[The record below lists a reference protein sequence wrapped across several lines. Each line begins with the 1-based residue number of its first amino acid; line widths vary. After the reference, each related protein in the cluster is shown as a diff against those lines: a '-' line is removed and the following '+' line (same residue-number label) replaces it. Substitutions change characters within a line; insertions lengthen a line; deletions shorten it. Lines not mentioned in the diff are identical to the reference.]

1 MPSEQRSKG
10 QVCVCVWWCVMVWT
24 CGYGHAIKTPMHDD
38 KEPKTWTHVHINC
51 FDENMQKSG
60 HILAFSFVLSHIE
73 ATAASIFYL
82 LNFPNSTKIS
92 PPPDFHLVGRSIIR
106 LRRFHLDFHAWKSV
120 AGGNN
125 KGKIAFRCLQHKLAC
140 FSIEELLK
148 VCFK

>member
-1 MPSEQRSKG
+1 
-10 QVCVCVWWCVMVWT
+10 
-24 CGYGHAIKTPMHDD
+24 MHDD

-92 PPPDFHLVGRSIIR
+92 PPLTFTWLVDLSFVYAVFIWIFMRE
-106 LRRFHLDFHAWKSV
+106 
-120 AGGNN
+120 N
-125 KGKIAFRCLQHKLAC
+125 
-140 FSIEELLK
+140 LLPVVTIK
-148 VCFK
+148 EK